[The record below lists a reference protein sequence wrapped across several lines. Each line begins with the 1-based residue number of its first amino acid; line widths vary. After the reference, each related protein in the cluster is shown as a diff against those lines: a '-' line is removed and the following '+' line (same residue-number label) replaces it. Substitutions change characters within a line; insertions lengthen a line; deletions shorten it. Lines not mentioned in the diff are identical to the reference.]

1 MMQTSAER
9 ISDGIDTVASVQ
21 PLLAVDNNMLSGVR
35 IRFQL
40 ARGGRTKVLRAV
52 LAMETWNLHNFHRL
66 RDVMNTAGATS
77 HATSAGHTLAGRAGI
92 EHTHRTRRVHLA
104 LERDAVIRLHTWKLL
119 IA

>member
-66 RDVMNTAGATS
+66 RYGKLAIVPHVLFESVVIVQSVDGK
-77 HATSAGHTLAGRAGI
+77 SAHNFQWLIPGVHNCDFPCSA
-92 EHTHRTRRVHLA
+92 RT
-104 LERDAVIRLHTWKLL
+104 IGSF
-119 IA
+119 